1 VGLLRGIWGEPG
13 RRALF
18 LLIVA
23 GALVGVAIATV

>member
-1 VGLLRGIWGEPG
+1 VGLLRRVWGEPG

-23 GALVGVAIATV
+23 GTVVGGAIAIV